1 MYAAAMTGATRLSN
15 VIFKSTQQSALR
27 ACHRRYLEKHGFP
40 HCESYGDPPTIC
52 FVPYDD
58 GLRHGNFLADS
69 YCAIV
74 NHPEWRRRLEKVHA
88 RAKRALPRRPWREL
102 DSSNSSDALL
112 MNVFCYPGTLEDSRV
127 LHLLGVEEKNVP
139 QFGFKARVPL
149 IGSTASK
156 KGDDAAATGRFDRT
170 EVDMKLGDLLVE
182 SKLTESDFQSKA
194 KAVVESYRDFAEVFE
209 RRVLPRA
216 GERYLSYQLIRNVLA
231 AHAHGCAICVIA
243 DARRPDLMEAWYAVM
258 RCIKSGD
265 LRRRCKM
272 LTWQELALVLPPAL
286 QNFLEEKYGIAEG
299 STIIPAES
307 DAWN

>member
-1 MYAAAMTGATRLSN
+1 MTGATRLSN
-15 VIFKSTQQSALR
+15 VIFKSTQQTALR
-27 ACHRRYLEKHGFP
+27 ECHRRYVEKHGFP

-52 FVPYDD
+52 FSPYDD

-88 RAKRALPRRPWREL
+88 QAKRALPRSDRTWREL

-112 MNVFCYPGTLEDSRV
+112 MNVFCYPGTLEDIRV
-127 LHLLGVEEKNVP
+127 LHLLGIDGPVALE
-139 QFGFKARVPL
+139 FGLKARVPL
-149 IGSTASK
+149 LGEK
-156 KGDDAAATGRFDRT
+156 FDRT
-170 EVDMKLGDLLVE
+170 EVDMRLGELLVE

-209 RRVLPRA
+209 RRALPRA

-231 AHAHGCAICVIA
+231 AHAHACSFCVIA

-258 RCIKSGD
+258 RCVKPGD

-286 QNFLEEKYGIAEG
+286 QNFLDEKYGIAAG
-299 STIIPAES
+299 GTITPAES